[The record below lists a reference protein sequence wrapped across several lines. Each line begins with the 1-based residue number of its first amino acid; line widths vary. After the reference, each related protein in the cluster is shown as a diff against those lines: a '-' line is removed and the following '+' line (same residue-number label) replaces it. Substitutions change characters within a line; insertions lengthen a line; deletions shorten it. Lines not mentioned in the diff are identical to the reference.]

1 LEAEMPFD
9 GHATPFNYLS
19 KFDEVIALIEHPNRW
34 IKHSYMNH
42 DEQYCLLG
50 ALNTVG
56 VTKIFETVILRSIG
70 EVIDDKEFCC
80 VESFNDH
87 PETQHRD
94 VVAVLHRAREH
105 IAARRFNLPTRGSAL
120 PL

>member
-1 LEAEMPFD
+1 MPFD
-9 GHATPFNYLS
+9 GLATPFNYLS
-19 KFDEVIALIEHPNRW
+19 KFDEVIDLIEHPSRW
-34 IKHSYMNH
+34 IKYSYMNH
-42 DEQYCLLG
+42 DEQHCLLG

-56 VTKIFETVILRSIG
+56 VTKIFEAVILKSIG

-94 VVAVLHRAREH
+94 VVAVLRRAREH
-105 IAARRFNLPTRGSAL
+105 IARQEVQFAGTRRGSAL

>member
-1 LEAEMPFD
+1 
-9 GHATPFNYLS
+9 
-19 KFDEVIALIEHPNRW
+19 
-34 IKHSYMNH
+34 MNQ

-56 VTKIFETVILRSIG
+56 VTKIFEPVILRSIR
-70 EVIDDKEFCC
+70 EIVDDKEFCC

-94 VVAVLHRAREH
+94 VVAVLHRARGH
-105 IAARRFNLPTRGSAL
+105 IAAGRFNLPVAAAL
-120 PL
+120 YPDKGDQHRATDGGRIPSLFRKLFG